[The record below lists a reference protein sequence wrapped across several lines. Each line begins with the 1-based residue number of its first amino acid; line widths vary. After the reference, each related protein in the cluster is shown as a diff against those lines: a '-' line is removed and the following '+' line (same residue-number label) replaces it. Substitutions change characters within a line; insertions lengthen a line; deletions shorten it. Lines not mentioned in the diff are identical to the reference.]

1 MKNVQRTGVRL
12 FWKMLVLLLIFLMF
26 PRICMADQFDS
37 ENTKGVLPDNIGG
50 EGIDV
55 VFCIDNSGSMWGQQE
70 IRDQAVRSI
79 CNLAVGSDIRIG
91 GVYFGND
98 IYKKKGLT
106 PMESEEGGRQI
117 LEDFVDERSQ
127 DENNR
132 DTNIGNALE
141 AARELFEDQDAS
153 RKRYVIL
160 FSDGINENLAQ
171 DSAYKE
177 AADQKTLEQAQL
189 LQQENIPIYC
199 VYLQKERN
207 DEQYLR
213 NLVNYFSESSY
224 DQERFKK
231 VTEDQ
236 IDTLTTQ
243 FAQIFYSMQNDMK
256 YRKVEVDSSGKMGFY
271 VPELGINK
279 IQLFMDGNV
288 QYEAV
293 LDSPTEAEEDS
304 ASWTDGKSAYITV
317 NNPTS
322 GDWTL
327 EITGDNKEEVNGS
340 LAYYS
345 YLTAQAEF
353 IFADQEEQAEQLY
366 KNDPMILR
374 VKLID
379 ENGDV
384 IHMNSGAELTASVT
398 LEKDN
403 GETEEQNL
411 SFSQAEENWESEEFA
426 IDNYGAYTV
435 KLNVKYQDLIDLNYT
450 LAEGQIEGRA
460 PVTYDKEEVYY
471 GTRHQDEITFS
482 LEKADL
488 FQDPDGDQV
497 TLGQVTQINK
507 ENPVEVEELD
517 GLVLVTAKTE
527 GDIEFVLNLQDETGL
542 QSISTIKGEVRER
555 GTMTMAGYIIILV
568 LCVLIAF
575 LIIRSGG
582 KRKKKKLEE
591 QIRELQ
597 KRLAGMIDQYE
608 QAEKTVK
615 GRRKKEKEMETNLEQ
630 LLKSFRA
637 HCEAHL
643 TKWQMED
650 YKLPELLNQGEK
662 LLDSTD
668 GNSKSPEFILD
679 LEDIP
684 DPRGLRSVDMTGK
697 TKGELKKLKKDLEEE
712 IRSTEEKQE
721 ELSDRDRIAQDRYR
735 KMEKLGDRTSR
746 LQMEILEML
755 SRPVTCDL
763 TLEWGEYFGARRARQ
778 KGKVLTGY
786 YRLDDVVFL
795 AGGEKLTLGDALKGE
810 ITGVYVYG
818 SQEEAEEGLF
828 LRGEFP
834 FRLRE
839 TASGQEA
846 RSVKEAL
853 LHRGRKYTIDT
864 ESTGIMTLEVK

>member
-1 MKNVQRTGVRL
+1 MKNVQKTGVRL
-12 FWKMLVLLLIFLMF
+12 FWQMLILLLIFLMF
-26 PRICMADQFDS
+26 PRICMADQSDN
-37 ENTKGVLPDNIGG
+37 ENTNGVLPDNVGG

-55 VFCIDNSGSMWGQQE
+55 VFCIDNSGSMWSQQE

-79 CNLAVGSDIRIG
+79 CNLAVGSDIHIG
-91 GVYFGND
+91 GVYFAGD
-98 IYKKKGLT
+98 IYKTKGLT
-106 PMESEEGGRQI
+106 PMEKEEGGRQI
-117 LEDFVDERSQ
+117 LEGFVDEKRQ

-132 DTNIGNALE
+132 NTNIGNALE
-141 AARELFEDQDAS
+141 AARGLFEDQDAS
-153 RKRYVIL
+153 RQRFVIL

-177 AADQKTLEQAQL
+177 AADRKTLEQAQL

-213 NLVNYFSESSY
+213 NLVNYFGDNSY

-236 IDTLTTQ
+236 IDTLTAQ
-243 FAQIFYSMQNDMK
+243 FAQIFFSMQNDMK

-293 LDSPTEAEEDS
+293 LDSPTEAEED
-304 ASWTDGKSAYITV
+304 AVSWTDGKSAYITV

-353 IFADQEEQAEQLY
+353 IYAEQEEKAEQLY
-366 KNDPMILR
+366 RKEPLLLR

-398 LEKDN
+398 LKKDN

-411 SFSQAEENWESEEFA
+411 SFSQTEENWESEEFA
-426 IDNYGAYTV
+426 IDDYGAYTV

-482 LEKADL
+482 LEKADM

-507 ENPVEVEELD
+507 ENPVEVEEQD

-527 GDIEFVLNLQDETGL
+527 GDIEFAINLQDETGL
-542 QSISTIKGEVRER
+542 QSIATIKGEVRER
-555 GTMTMAGYIIILV
+555 GTMTMAGYIVIAVCVIIA
-568 LCVLIAF
+568 I

-591 QIRELQ
+591 QIWELQ

-608 QAEKTVK
+608 QVEKTVK

-650 YKLPELLNQGEK
+650 YKVPELLNQGEK
-662 LLDSTD
+662 LLGSAG
-668 GNSKSPEFILD
+668 GNSETSGFILD
-679 LEDIP
+679 LEDVP
-684 DPRGLRSVDMTGK
+684 DPRELRSAEMTGK

-712 IRSTEEKQE
+712 IQSTEEKQKK
-721 ELSDRDRIAQDRYR
+721 LSNRDRIARDRYR
-735 KMEKLGDRTSR
+735 KMEKLGDRASR
-746 LQMEILEML
+746 LQMKILEML
-755 SRPVTCDL
+755 NRPVTCDL

-778 KGKVLTGY
+778 KGKALTGY

-810 ITGVYVYG
+810 TTGVYVYG
-818 SQEEAEEGLF
+818 SPEEAEEGLF
-828 LRGEFP
+828 LKGEFP

>member
-1 MKNVQRTGVRL
+1 MKNVQKTGIRL
-12 FWKMLVLLLIFLMF
+12 FWQMLILLIIFLMF
-26 PRICMADQFDS
+26 PRICMADQS
-37 ENTKGVLPDNIGG
+37 ENENTKGIPPDNIGG
-50 EGIDV
+50 GNIDV
-55 VFCIDNSGSMWGQQE
+55 VFCIDNSGSMWSQQE

-91 GVYFGND
+91 GVYFADD
-98 IYKKKGLT
+98 IYKTKGLT
-106 PMESEEGGRQI
+106 SMEQEEGGRQI
-117 LEDFVDERSQ
+117 LEDFVNERRQ

-132 DTNIGNALE
+132 NTNIGNALE
-141 AARELFEDQDAS
+141 AARALFEDQDAS
-153 RKRYVIL
+153 RQRYVIL

-213 NLVNYFSESSY
+213 NLVNYFGENSY

-327 EITGDNKEEVNGS
+327 EITGDDKEKVNGS

-353 IFADQEEQAEQLY
+353 ISAEQEENADRLY
-366 KNDPMILR
+366 KKEPLILS

-398 LEKDN
+398 LKKDN

-411 SFSQAEENWESEEFA
+411 SFSQADENWESEEFT
-426 IDNYGAYTV
+426 IDDYGVYTV
-435 KLNVKYQDLIDLNYT
+435 VLNVKYQDLIDLNYT

-471 GTRHQDEITFS
+471 GTRHQDAITFS
-482 LEKADL
+482 LEKAEL

-507 ENPVEVEELD
+507 ENPVEVEEQD

-527 GDIEFVLNLQDETGL
+527 GDIEFALNLQDETGL
-542 QSISTIKGEVRER
+542 QSIATIKGEVRER
-555 GTMTMAGYIIILV
+555 GTITMAGYIIIAV
-568 LCVLIAF
+568 CVIIAF

-597 KRLAGMIDQYE
+597 KRLASMIDQYE

-615 GRRKKEKEMETNLEQ
+615 DQRKKEKEMETNLTQ
-630 LLKSFRA
+630 LLKSLQALCKKR
-637 HCEAHL
+637 L
-643 TKWQMED
+643 TKWQTED
-650 YKLPELLNQGEK
+650 YKVPEVLNQGTN
-662 LLDSTD
+662 LLGSID
-668 GNSKSPEFILD
+668 GNSESPESILD
-679 LEDIP
+679 LENIP
-684 DPRGLRSVDMTGK
+684 DPRKLRSADITGK

-721 ELSDRDRIAQDRYR
+721 KLSDRDRTARDRYR
-735 KMEKLGDRTSR
+735 KMEQLGDRASR

-755 SRPVTCDL
+755 NRPVTCDM
-763 TLEWGEYFGARRARQ
+763 TLEWGEYFGAKRARQ

-786 YRLDDVVFL
+786 YRLDDVVFS
-795 AGGEKLTLGDALKGE
+795 AGGEKLTLGDFLKGE
-810 ITGVYVYG
+810 TTGVYVHG
-818 SQEEAEEGLF
+818 SRKEAEEGLF

-839 TASGQEA
+839 MSSGQEA